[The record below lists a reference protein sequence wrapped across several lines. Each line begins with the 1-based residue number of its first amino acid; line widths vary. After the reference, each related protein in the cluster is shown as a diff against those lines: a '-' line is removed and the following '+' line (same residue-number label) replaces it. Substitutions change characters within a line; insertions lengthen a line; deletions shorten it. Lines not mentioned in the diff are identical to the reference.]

1 LQGSNEVRSL
11 CPKPDSGKPIG
22 DLYQDEFCRNKASC
36 VRRELLFPL
45 DSGSVPL
52 VTSIHK
58 SIDVGLV

>member
-1 LQGSNEVRSL
+1 LQGSNNVRSL
-11 CPKPDSGKPIG
+11 RPKPDSGKPIG

-36 VRRELLFPL
+36 VRRELLFLL

-58 SIDVGLV
+58 SIDICRV